1 MNNKV
6 ETRLCPFRITVAR
19 AHDRAADKKIFRE
32 LYKDSFGDCFGD
44 ACMAYENGHCKRL
57 EKSEEL

>member
-1 MNNKV
+1 MNNKT

-19 AHDRAADKKIFRE
+19 AHERVADKKIFRE

-44 ACMAYENGHCKRL
+44 AYMADHCKRL

>member
-1 MNNKV
+1 MNNKT

-19 AHDRAADKKIFRE
+19 AHERAADKKIFRE

-44 ACMAYENGHCKRL
+44 AYMAGHCKRL